1 MANDLRD
8 AEYTPALSFSK
19 KSVTRSGCHFPGHS
33 VISDIL
39 PRMRSESKIGRKNR
53 PESEGD
59 GERPEKKVEGGQDI
73 DYDQQIRA
81 PRMSSINQYTY
92 GVGERHGSDAFSI
105 AEGGSKSTSGSSAG
119 SSEEKAKAPYFP
131 AKFDLSQS
139 TRRPSGPSEERS
151 GQNSTI
157 LSYTTNNYMYERE
170 KRSRCHLDS
179 FGQAAAV
186 FPGKIPGRQPG
197 EIGDMGSRRQ
207 SLQRALRNF
216 DENTTS
222 DEQVEEIQR
231 SKSSILPAGYRTSP
245 GALGA
250 LSPLSNREGT
260 ELQQVYEPKKPLF
273 VPAVLRPENSPS
285 TYASSDAVT
294 SPLGGSS
301 PSLNFTFPEAGDSR
315 NENSDHKLHDP
326 QEPTHKHWKPNSF
339 APRCMSCLSLFGNI
353 FTPQRKRRHHCRFC
367 GSIFCYE
374 CLWRGEPLLENQLP
388 TSPRPPRGPEGIK
401 GSLLDARARFVIPV
415 YSKLT
420 DQADKSRLK
429 QSFKNCKVC
438 KDCGRNYHS
447 IVAGVNS
454 ETGPLIPE
462 RSLATLTLPY
472 IFIENPYLSAASV
485 STGTTN
491 IQASTN
497 EYLTDSR
504 KESGVSA
511 APQDWT
517 WSSF

>member
-1 MANDLRD
+1 MANDLGD
-8 AEYTPALSFSK
+8 AECTPALSFSK
-19 KSVTRSGCHFPGHS
+19 KPVTRSGCHFSGHS

-39 PRMRSESKIGRKNR
+39 PRSRSESKIGRKNR
-53 PESEGD
+53 PDSEGD
-59 GERPEKKVEGGQDI
+59 GERPEKTVEGGRDI

-81 PRMSSINQYTY
+81 PRMSSINHYTY

-105 AEGGSKSTSGSSAG
+105 AEGGSKLTSGSSAG
-119 SSEEKAKAPYFP
+119 SSEEKAKTPYFP

-139 TRRPSGPSEERS
+139 TRRSSGPSDERE

-170 KRSRCHLDS
+170 QRSRCHLDTL
-179 FGQAAAV
+179 GQAAVV
-186 FPGKIPGRQPG
+186 FPGKLPGRQPD
-197 EIGDMGSRRQ
+197 EVGDMGLRRQ

-222 DEQVEEIQR
+222 DEVEGMQR
-231 SKSSILPAGYRTSP
+231 SKLSILPAGYRAGP
-245 GALGA
+245 GVLGA

-285 TYASSDAVT
+285 KNALSDTVT

-301 PSLNFTFPEAGDSR
+301 SSLNFTFPEAGDSR
-315 NENSDHKLHDP
+315 SQNSDHKLHDP
-326 QEPTHKHWKPNSF
+326 QEPTHQHWKPNSF
-339 APRCMSCLSLFGNI
+339 APRCMRCLSLFGNI

-374 CLWRGEPLLENQLP
+374 CLWRGEPFFENLLP
-388 TSPRPPRGPEGIK
+388 TSPKLPRGPEGLK

-420 DQADKSRLK
+420 DQAERAHLK

-447 IVAGVNS
+447 IIAGVNS
-454 ETGPLIPE
+454 ETDPLIPE
-462 RSLATLTLPY
+462 RSLATLNLPY
-472 IFIENPYLSAASV
+472 IFIENPYLTVDSE
-485 STGTTN
+485 STGTN
-491 IQASTN
+491 SRQALSN
-497 EYLTDSR
+497 EYLSDSR